1 VRSHPEAT
9 GGEQVKSE
17 AQERAAGVARCAA
30 AVALILAGL
39 ASCEARKG
47 PARVPKPAVKRAD
60 EAALVITNVTVVDVA
75 RARLVPG
82 RTIVIRGKTIQRVGP
97 AASVESPPG
106 ARVVAGKGRFAI
118 PGLWDMHVHSGAG
131 EVFLP
136 LYVANGI
143 TGIRDVGGDLAR
155 ATGNASHKLQTFL
168 EWRREIEAGRLA
180 GPRILATGPIID
192 GPKPYWP
199 GVTTPVAT
207 PDAARKLVRDLKRRG
222 ADFIKTYEKL
232 PLMTYLAIADE
243 SKKVGLH
250 FVGHVPEGLTL
261 ADVSRAG
268 QRSVEHSDGI
278 LDCPRETWPELFA
291 LLKRNDT
298 WMVPTLTVKRYLV
311 THGRDFQEDE
321 RLRYVP
327 AYIRAIWKKSWWHEA
342 RTARQKAWQARAYA
356 FLEDAAKEMHAA
368 GVGVLAGS
376 DSANPYT
383 YPGFSLHDEL
393 ARLVAAGLSPAEALG
408 AATTEPA
415 RFLGR
420 EDELGSIEEGKL
432 ADVVILDA
440 DPLAD
445 IRNTRAVHA
454 VVANGRLFTRGEL
467 TRMLGVAA
475 AAAARMTEK

>member
-1 VRSHPEAT
+1 MRS
-9 GGEQVKSE
+9 
-17 AQERAAGVARCAA
+17 RALQRAA

-39 ASCEARKG
+39 ASCEARTDPAPAPRASG
-47 PARVPKPAVKRAD
+47 PAD
-60 EAALVITNVTVVDVA
+60 LVITDVTVVDIA
-75 RARLVPG
+75 RGALVPD
-82 RTIVIRGKTIQRVGP
+82 RTIVIRGKTIRRVAP
-97 AASVESPPG
+97 SASVEVPPG
-106 ARVVAGKGRFAI
+106 ARVIAGKGRYAI
-118 PGLWDMHVHSGAG
+118 PGLWDMHVHSGPG

-136 LYVANGI
+136 LYIANGI
-143 TGIRDVGGDLAR
+143 TGIRDVGGDLPK
-155 ATGNASHKLQTFL
+155 ATGNASHRLETFL

-192 GPKPYWP
+192 GPEPYWP

-232 PLMTYLAIADE
+232 PLRTYLAIADE
-243 SKKVGLH
+243 SKRNGLR

-278 LDCPRETWPELFA
+278 LDCPRDTWPELFA
-291 LLKRNDT
+291 LLKKNDT
-298 WMVPTLTVKRYLV
+298 WMVPTLSVKRYLV

-327 AYIRAIWKKSWWHEA
+327 AYIRAIWKKSWWHET

-393 ARLVAAGLSPAEALG
+393 ARLVDAGLSPAEALG
-408 AATTEPA
+408 AATTAPA
-415 RFLGR
+415 EFLGR
-420 EDELGSIEEGKL
+420 QDEMGSVEEGKL

-445 IRNTRAVHA
+445 IQNTRAVHA
-454 VVANGRLFTRGEL
+454 VVANGRLFPRDEL
-467 TRMLGVAA
+467 RRMLEAA
-475 AAAARMTEK
+475 AAAAGRMVDE